1 MSTSIDQAFI
11 KQYEREVHEAYQRQ
25 GSKLRGTVRTVTSV
39 NGSTVDFQKVG
50 KGAATTKDRHGII
63 TPMNV
68 SHETVTAT
76 LTDYYAGDW
85 VDKLDEL
92 KINIDER
99 QVLAN
104 AGAYAL
110 GRTTD
115 SLIFT
120 ALSGASQSVP
130 VGTTGM
136 TEAKFLSAISELGE
150 RDVPVD
156 DGNMYFIVGW
166 QEWTELTQID
176 TFASADY
183 VPASEMPFSGPGLF
197 AKRWMGVMVM
207 PHSGITADGSDHT
220 TNYMYHMSAVGHGI
234 GSEVQSDI
242 TWHGDR
248 AAHFVNNM
256 MSQAA
261 VLIDDNGVQK
271 VVADRSP

>member
-1 MSTSIDQAFI
+1 MSTSIDTAFI

-25 GSKLRGTVRTVTSV
+25 GSKLRGTIRTVTSV

-50 KGAATTKDRHGII
+50 KGAANTKDRHGVI

-68 SHETVTAT
+68 SHTVVTAT

-115 SLIFT
+115 TLLFT
-120 ALSGASQSVP
+120 ALSGATNSVA

-136 TEAKFLSAISELGE
+136 TEAKFLSAVSEMGD
-150 RDVPVD
+150 RDVAVD
-156 DGNMYFIVGW
+156 DGNLYFVIGW
-166 QEWTELTQID
+166 QEYTELMQVD
-176 TFASADY
+176 SFASADY
-183 VPASEMPFSGPGLF
+183 VPQSELPFAGTGLF
-197 AKRWMGVMVM
+197 AKNWMGVWVM
-207 PHSGITADGSDHT
+207 PHSAITPDGSDHT
-220 TNYMYHMSAVGHGI
+220 TNYMYHSTAVGHGI
-234 GSEVQSDI
+234 GADVTTDI

-248 AAHFVNNM
+248 ASHFINNM